1 MDVDDRSAGPVS
13 DEFRNVYDDDAR
25 ADAYASLE
33 FPNTYWLAYR
43 DLPEIVRTWAPGR
56 RALDF
61 GCGAGRSTRFLRGLG
76 FEVTGADIAAE
87 MLDRARAADPGGDY
101 RLVADGDVSMLPA
114 AAYDLV
120 QSVFTFDN
128 VPGLERK
135 VALFAGLRAR
145 LAPGGR
151 LVSLVSSPDIY
162 THEWA
167 SFSTKQFAGNFT
179 ARDGDPV
186 YTVMLD
192 VPDRRPVRDE
202 LCTDARYREIY
213 ARAGLRVLDERRPL
227 GRADEPFAW
236 VSETTVAPWVIWVLE
251 ADGT

>member
-1 MDVDDRSAGPVS
+1 MA
-13 DEFRNVYDDDAR
+13 DEFHNVYGDDAR
-25 ADAYASLE
+25 ADAYARLE

-43 DLPEIVRTWAPGR
+43 DLPEIVRAHVRGT

-61 GCGAGRSTRFLRGLG
+61 GCGAGRSTRFVRDLG
-76 FEVTGADIAAE
+76 FTVTGADIAAE
-87 MLDRARAADPGGDY
+87 MLARARAADPAGDY
-101 RLVADGDVSMLPA
+101 RQVPDGDVSGLPR

-120 QSVFTFDN
+120 LSAFTFDN
-128 VPGLERK
+128 VPGVERK
-135 VALFAGLRAR
+135 TALFAGLRER

-167 SFSTKQFAGNFT
+167 SFSTQEFAGNFT

-202 LCTDARYREIY
+202 LCTEARYREIY
-213 ARAGLRVLDERRPL
+213 ARAGLRVVDVRRPL

-251 ADGT
+251 ADGA